1 MFVLVIFFTLA
12 VCLCLC
18 LFYSFFS
25 LLLDFRLVGLPSRWC
40 FDARNANTWSI
51 CHVEFGAFSM
61 VFPKTIRVVLE
72 IYMRVVFFAF
82 FFCSISSSYFRSY
95 SLLFRVAF
103 PSFFYTYSFIL
114 ILLLFSCFFFS
125 YSHEYQVPERV
136 RAMNA
141 TIKLLLIVR
150 EPVTRA
156 ISDYTQLRSHAAT
169 ATLPQQPPPPAIA
182 QQQQQSSVPMS
193 VTSASSSSTP
203 SLNASK

>member
-1 MFVLVIFFTLA
+1 MLENLHA
-12 VCLCLC
+12 LL
-18 LFYSFFS
+18 FFS
-25 LLLDFRLVGLPSRWC
+25 LSR
-40 FDARNANTWSI
+40 
-51 CHVEFGAFSM
+51 
-61 VFPKTIRVVLE
+61 
-72 IYMRVVFFAF
+72 F
-82 FFCSISSSYFRSY
+82 FFLFLHHISFVFSLVSCRISI
-95 SLLFRVAF
+95 
-103 PSFFYTYSFIL
+103 FFYTYSFIL
-114 ILLLFSCFFFS
+114 IFLMLLLMLFF
-125 YSHEYQVPERV
+125 HIHIYQVPERV

-182 QQQQQSSVPMS
+182 QQQQSSVPMS